1 MKSHELAKLLL
12 EHKDREIIL
21 QGDSEGNSYNE
32 LFMIDYDCF
41 YIKDDC
47 EYIAYGDEEINDFP
61 KEDVTKCIILIP

>member
-12 EHKDREIIL
+12 GHKDKEIIL

-32 LFMIDYDCF
+32 LFMICYDCF
-41 YIKDDC
+41 YVKDER
-47 EYIAYGDEEINDFP
+47 EYIAYGDEKISDFP